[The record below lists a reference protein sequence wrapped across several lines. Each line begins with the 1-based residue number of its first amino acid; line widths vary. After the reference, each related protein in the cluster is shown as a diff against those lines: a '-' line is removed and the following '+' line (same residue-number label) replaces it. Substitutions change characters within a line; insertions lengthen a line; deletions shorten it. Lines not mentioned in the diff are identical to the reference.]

1 MSFAPRGWPETP
13 TSRLSGGWL
22 ADTRAGLIGEN
33 LPALRVHDILCA
45 LDVLAAQPE
54 VSSAKI
60 KVQAGGVAGVWALV
74 AAALDPRIASL
85 SLDRTPH
92 SLRAA
97 LSNPL
102 SRDLHDAVIPGMV
115 RIGDL
120 PDLVQAVAPRQ
131 VVWTDPTDW
140 MGNVVVLPGFK
151 YSAFGN

>member
-1 MSFAPRGWPETP
+1 MSFAPRGLPERQTP
-13 TSRLSGGWL
+13 RLSGGWL

-45 LDVLAAQPE
+45 LDVLTAQPE
-54 VSSAKI
+54 VGSAKI
-60 KVQAGGVAGVWALV
+60 TVQAQGVAGVWALI
-74 AAALDPRIASL
+74 AAALDQRISSL

-97 LSNPL
+97 LSDPL
-102 SRDLHDAVIPGMV
+102 SRDLHNAAIPGIV

-120 PDLVQAVAPRQ
+120 PDLVHAIAPRQ

-140 MGNVVVLPGFK
+140 MGNVVVLPGFR